1 MRRPCEAC
9 KAAILALEA
18 DLGAMPLDQLA
29 AFLDKA
35 EGDYVFDHWSK
46 DVRFTLAPLARSQRV
61 QSAKS
66 TGMEGYEREMR
77 AFLEFVLDK
86 YQYEG
91 IGELASGK
99 VADFL
104 RIRYGGVNDAKRAL
118 GSVDDIRKAFIDI
131 QGHLFR

>member
-1 MRRPCEAC
+1 MKTVSTPQEIRQLHKEM
-9 KAAILALEA
+9 KAN
-18 DLGAMPLDQLA
+18 
-29 AFLDKA
+29 
-35 EGDYVFDHWSK
+35 
-46 DVRFTLAPLARSQRV
+46 
-61 QSAKS
+61 
-66 TGMEGYEREMR
+66 GMGGYEREMR

-104 RIRYGGVNDAKRAL
+104 RIRYGGMNDAKRAL
-118 GSVDDIRKAFIDI
+118 GSVEAIRKAFVDI